1 MVIHMNDPN
10 ILKLFEKRDEQA
22 IKECQKAYSFYCH
35 CIALRILDSN
45 EDAEECVN
53 DALHR
58 AWNAIPPA
66 RPASLATWLGTVTRN
81 IAIDRY
87 RQKHSQKRGSGDI
100 SIAFQEIEE
109 VFSAGGTPDDA
120 LDRKELAK
128 TFNHFLAT
136 LSERDRNILLARY
149 HCLYPV
155 KDIAKQYGKS
165 EKYVRVIL
173 TRTLEKLKKL
183 LEKENEHEYKQ

>member
-10 ILKLFEKRDEQA
+10 ILKLFENRNEQA
-22 IKECQKAYSFYCH
+22 IKECQKAYGNYCH
-35 CIALRILDSN
+35 SIALRILEN
-45 EDAEECVN
+45 QEDAEECVA
-53 DALHR
+53 DTLLR

-87 RQKHSQKRGSGDI
+87 RQKHSQKRGGGDI

-109 VFSAGGTPDDA
+109 VFSIQGTPDEA
-120 LDRKELAK
+120 LDRKELAQ
-128 TFNHFLAT
+128 TLNRFLAT

-149 HCLYPV
+149 YFLYPT

-183 LEKENEHEYKQ
+183 LEKENEYEYKQ

>member
-1 MVIHMNDPN
+1 MNDPN
-10 ILKLFEKRDEQA
+10 ILKLFENRDEQA
-22 IKECQKAYSFYCH
+22 IKECQKAYGFYCH

-53 DALHR
+53 DTMHR

-66 RPASLATWLGTVTRN
+66 KPASLGTWLGTITRN

-87 RQKHSQKRGSGDI
+87 RQKRSQKRGGGDI
-100 SIAFQEIEE
+100 SIAFREIEE
-109 VFSAGGTPDDA
+109 VFPAKGNSPDEA
-120 LDRKELAK
+120 LDRKELAQ
-128 TFNHFLAT
+128 TLNRFLAT

-149 HCLYPV
+149 YFLYPV
-155 KDIAKQYGKS
+155 KEIAKQYSKS

-183 LEKENEHEYKQ
+183 LEKENEYEYKQ